1 MRFLKLDN
9 QKITNNI
16 CKRFSLSSLHTFLPA
31 LFQTK
36 YASLSLDILINI
48 LHLRH
53 STYNLVKCELVDLIA
68 SIDFKAVNY
77 AEQNLASDLDLLK
90 SNENEVGN
98 EEYDDESS
106 RRNSNANRNLNQKL
120 PFTTFIVR
128 KTQERIINDVF
139 LYLLGSEDSKLR
151 LETAR
156 SLTRLVTNMSFYDAC
171 STPNQNSLLSL
182 GKSLK

>member
-9 QKITNNI
+9 QKLTNNI
-16 CKRFSLSSLHTFLPA
+16 CKRFSLTSLHAFLPT

-68 SIDFKAVNY
+68 SIDFKTVNY
-77 AEQNLASDLDLLK
+77 IEQNLESDLDLLK
-90 SNENEVGN
+90 SNQNFNEICSD
-98 EEYDDESS
+98 EYNQDSS
-106 RRNSNANRNLNQKL
+106 RRNANVNKSSDQNSRQKNFL
-120 PFTTFIVR
+120 VR

-156 SLTRLVTNMSFYDAC
+156 SLARLVTNMSFYDVC
-171 STPNQNSLLSL
+171 TTPNQNSLLSL
-182 GKSLK
+182 GK

>member
-9 QKITNNI
+9 QKLTNNI
-16 CKRFSLSSLHTFLPA
+16 CKRFSLTSLHAFLPT

-68 SIDFKAVNY
+68 SIDFKTVNY
-77 AEQNLASDLDLLK
+77 IEQNLESDLDLLK
-90 SNENEVGN
+90 SNMNFNEICSD
-98 EEYDDESS
+98 EYNQDSN
-106 RRNSNANRNLNQKL
+106 RRNGNINKSSDLNSRQKNLL
-120 PFTTFIVR
+120 VR
-128 KTQERIINDVF
+128 KTQERIINDVY

-156 SLTRLVTNMSFYDAC
+156 SLARLVTNMSFYDVC
-171 STPNQNSLLSL
+171 TTPNQNSLLSL
-182 GKSLK
+182 GI